1 MLRPFVEV
9 LMTVH
14 DDDQARR
21 TERAREVGLFRYAL
35 VRAAADPALSPRQ
48 RGTLVR
54 ELAAA
59 EHVGPFGERVVVG
72 RSTLDRWVRAWRAG
86 GFDALVPPVRHVQP
100 RTQAQVLDLAAAL
113 KRERPE
119 RTAAQVRRVVM
130 AHLGWAPSE
139 RTLQRLFV
147 RLELSTRP
155 DGRAPRVFGRFEA
168 DHPNDRWLSDALHG
182 PKVAGRNTYL
192 FAAID
197 DHSRLLVGYRW
208 GHSED
213 TLRLEA
219 ALRTAV
225 AARGIPRS
233 LYVDNGSAYVS
244 KQLAYACA
252 TLGIQIIHS
261 RPRKPQ
267 GKGKI
272 ERVFGTV
279 RGQFLAEIA
288 PAGGAGTTV
297 DSIDVL
303 NAKFDTWVKT
313 VYHRRVHSE
322 TGQAPLARFEAG
334 WPDGGGPRMP
344 SPELLRQAFL
354 WVATRQVTKTATVS
368 LLGNAYAVDAALV
381 GRKVELLFDPA
392 DLTHIEVSWR
402 GTPMGDA
409 IPHRIGRH
417 AHPATKPDLA
427 PPRPETGI
435 DYLTLLEHARDAEYK
450 EGAINYLAIAGPT
463 ADGEHADGEGEGRR

>member
-1 MLRPFVEV
+1 
-9 LMTVH
+9 MTVH
-14 DDDQARR
+14 DDDQAKR
-21 TERAREVGLFRYAL
+21 TERARQVGLFRYAL

-48 RGTLVR
+48 RGALVR
-54 ELAAA
+54 ELAGA
-59 EHVGPFGERVVVG
+59 EHVGPFGEPVVVG

-100 RTQAQVLDLAAAL
+100 RTEAQVLDLAAAL

-119 RTAAQVRRVVM
+119 RTAAQVRRVVA

-155 DGRAPRVFGRFEA
+155 DGRAPRAFGRFEA
-168 DHPNDRWLSDALHG
+168 SRPNELWISDALHG

-208 GHSED
+208 GHGED

-225 AARGIPRS
+225 ASRGIPAG

-252 TLGIQIIHS
+252 TLGIRITHS
-261 RPRKPQ
+261 RPGKPQ
-267 GKGKI
+267 GRGKI

-288 PAGGAGTTV
+288 PAAGAAGTTV
-297 DSIDVL
+297 DSVDQL
-303 NAKFDTWVKT
+303 NTTFATWAET

-334 WPDGGGPRMP
+334 WPDDGGGPRLP

-354 WVATRQVTKTATVS
+354 WVETRQVTKTATVS
-368 LLGNAYAVDAALV
+368 LLGNAYIVDAALV

-392 DLTHIEVSWR
+392 DLTHIEVRWR

-409 IPHRIGRH
+409 TPHRIGRH

-435 DYLTLLEHARDAEYK
+435 DYLALLDAARDAEHK
-450 EGAINYLAIAGPT
+450 KGINYLAIAGPT
-463 ADGEHADGEGEGRR
+463 VDPDHHHDGDPEGQR

>member
-1 MLRPFVEV
+1 
-9 LMTVH
+9 MTVH
-14 DDDQARR
+14 DDDQAKRA
-21 TERAREVGLFRYAL
+21 ERAREVGLFRYAL

-48 RGTLVR
+48 RGALVR

-100 RTQAQVLDLAAAL
+100 RTAAQVLDLAAAL

-119 RTAAQVRRVVM
+119 RTAAQVRRVVA

-147 RLELSTRP
+147 RLELGTRP
-155 DGRAPRVFGRFEA
+155 DGRAPRAFGRFEA
-168 DHPNDRWLSDALHG
+168 NHPNEMWISDALHG

-197 DHSRLLVGYRW
+197 DHSRFLVGYRW

-225 AARGIPRS
+225 ASRGIPSS

-261 RPRKPQ
+261 RPGKPQ
-267 GKGKI
+267 GRGKI

-297 DSIDVL
+297 EGIDAL

-322 TGQAPLARFEAG
+322 TGQTPLARFEAG
-334 WPDGGGPRMP
+334 WPDGGGPRLP
-344 SPELLRQAFL
+344 SAELLRQAFL

-368 LLGNAYAVDAALV
+368 LLSNTYAVDAALV
-381 GRKVELLFDPA
+381 GRKVELAFDPA
-392 DLTHIEVSWR
+392 DLTHIEVRWR
-402 GTPMGDA
+402 GTPMGAA

-417 AHPATKPDLA
+417 THPAAKPDLA

-435 DYLTLLEHARDAEYK
+435 DYLALLEHARDAEYQQ
-450 EGAINYLAIAGPT
+450 GGINYLAIAGPT
-463 ADGEHADGEGEGRR
+463 THGDHHDDGDPEGRR